1 MNWRG
6 CPVLS
11 HEVIVNLIAN
21 IKTRSGLCVHAELDT
36 NLYPKGLVLSD
47 EGFAAIKMD
56 RSAFHGDCNYCI
68 RSGP

>member
-6 CPVLS
+6 CPILS

-21 IKTRSGLCVHAELDT
+21 IKTRSGLCVHVELDN

-47 EGFAAIKMD
+47 EAFAGIKMD
-56 RSAFHGDCNYCI
+56 RTHSMATGITVSA
-68 RSGP
+68 RAR